1 MTIPQFA
8 PDDLFCGFV
17 LAGILGALSISDLRR
32 GILPNALTLLLGVF
46 GLLQSVTVARPAPFD
61 ALIGSLGCAALLLG
75 LSAVFR
81 NVRGTDGLGFGDIK
95 LGAAAGLWLGWEPV
109 PWMLL
114 IASLLALFF
123 ILVRA
128 LWRRRLDRF
137 EKTAFGPFLSA
148 GVLASWA
155 SAHLY

>member
-1 MTIPQFA
+1 MPIAQYPIE
-8 PDDLFCGFV
+8 DLLYGLV
-17 LAGILGALSISDLRR
+17 LAAILVALSVADFRR
-32 GILPNALTLLLGVF
+32 GILPNALTLLLGVC
-46 GLLQSVTVARPAPFD
+46 GVLQSISMGRPAPLD
-61 ALIGSLGCAALLLG
+61 ALVGSLSCGALLVG
-75 LSAVFR
+75 LAAAFR
-81 NVRGTDGLGFGDIK
+81 NMRGTDGLGFGDIK

-123 ILVRA
+123 ILARA

-155 SAHLY
+155 SGHLF